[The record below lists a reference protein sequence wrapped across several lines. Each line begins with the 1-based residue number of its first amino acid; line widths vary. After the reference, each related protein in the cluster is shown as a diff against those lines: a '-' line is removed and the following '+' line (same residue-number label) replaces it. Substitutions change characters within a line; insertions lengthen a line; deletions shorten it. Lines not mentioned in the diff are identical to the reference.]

1 MGELIGLLVRGIG
14 KAIDA
19 IDDLSKEKIAKA
31 LRDLADDVEA
41 DKVIPRATLERANAR
56 KARRDSIRDSLPSRD
71 DEG

>member
-41 DKVIPRATLERANAR
+41 DKVIPREALERANAR

-71 DEG
+71 EG